1 MSKLRRHLSYWPV
14 YIWSFIARN
23 NLFYSR
29 RSRFSRYKKALIL
42 GNGPSLQDF
51 VASADWASIG
61 STHDVYCVNNFA
73 FQDAFILCKPSQYV
87 IFDPNYFNSLDTDL
101 ESGNSLFLKM
111 VETVDWE
118 MNLYIPIR
126 FYSMGRVLIELFRNT
141 SVRVVFF
148 RDVGLKSYLRF
159 PFLGLMK
166 RQILMPRANNV
177 LIAAIYLS
185 ILNGHNHVVIDGADH
200 SWHQHL
206 HVADDNLLYIK
217 DSHFYDKDPGLSP
230 LYKDRLTG
238 QYFSMEEI
246 FESYRL
252 VHKSYRVIGEL
263 SASLGVK
270 IFNQTPGSFID
281 AFPRMGRSDSV

>member
-14 YIWSFIARN
+14 YFWSFIARN

-29 RSRFSRYKKALIL
+29 RSRFSRHKKALIL

-61 STHDVYCVNNFA
+61 SSHDVYCVNNFA
-73 FQDAFILCKPSQYV
+73 FQDAFISCKPSEYV
-87 IFDPNYFNSLDTDL
+87 IFDPNYFNALEADL
-101 ESGNSLFLKM
+101 ASGNSLFLKL
-111 VETVDWE
+111 VETVDWD

-126 FYSMGRVLIELFRNT
+126 FYSMGQALIEMFRGT
-141 SVRVVFF
+141 SIRLVFF
-148 RDVGLKSYLRF
+148 RDVGLKLYFRF
-159 PFLGLMK
+159 PFLYLMK
-166 RQILMPRANNV
+166 HQILMPRANNV

-185 ILNGHNHVVIDGADH
+185 ILNGHSKVVIDGADH
-200 SWHQHL
+200 SWHQNL
-206 HVADDNLLYIK
+206 HVSDDNLLYIK
-217 DSHFYDKDPGLSP
+217 DSHFYDKEPNLSP
-230 LYKDRLTG
+230 LYKDRLSG
-238 QYFSMEEI
+238 QHFSMEEI